1 MPLLQLKQ
9 LLVVLWR
16 CEYLSSSED
25 KSTPFLFAERRF
37 SLLKKYHNSLT

>member
-16 CEYLSSSED
+16 D
-25 KSTPFLFAERRF
+25 KRTPFSFAERRF
-37 SLLKKYHNSLT
+37 SLLNEYHNSLT